1 MLERLRHRWTVVTLV
16 GACIG
21 LGAYGL
27 GVYVWMALRSAS
39 ALGADYSTVM
49 SDREPLYVDA
59 YGVVSGSLLL
69 RGIAHRLVAA
79 QGTNRERLR
88 ALMDWAHENV
98 RPAYAAPARV
108 VTDTLFGIVRRGYG
122 FCDQTNH
129 VFAALAHYAGYDAHL
144 LFLRDAHGFS
154 THTVAE
160 VRVDGRWVV
169 VDAYLGTLFLDR
181 NGRLASVADLGT
193 TAALPPVYSY
203 LGVPVDLNLFR
214 RGTPFE
220 TFPFQGPVGLASRVW
235 TRLIGRSGDDWS
247 SAPSA
252 LASQGAADRPETG
265 PSGTKP
271 PEGSPPGAT
280 PPAATAPG
288 ATPPDAQVAEV
299 KRPPTWDLQ
308 DEVLVMD
315 EARRDHL
322 EGRYDEAI
330 EGYRELLARPLP
342 LDMAE
347 SVRFF
352 LGLALLRAG
361 APDQA
366 IAAFDAA
373 LTAAPRTEWA
383 PSVRY
388 YRAEAKLRTS
398 DLEGALADLRAAD
411 IAPARLELTR
421 LARSRSVA
429 SGVDSR
435 ALR

>member
-1 MLERLRHRWTVVTLV
+1 
-16 GACIG
+16 
-21 LGAYGL
+21 
-27 GVYVWMALRSAS
+27 
-39 ALGADYSTVM
+39 
-49 SDREPLYVDA
+49 
-59 YGVVSGSLLL
+59 
-69 RGIAHRLVAA
+69 
-79 QGTNRERLR
+79 
-88 ALMDWAHENV
+88 
-98 RPAYAAPARV
+98 
-108 VTDTLFGIVRRGYG
+108 
-122 FCDQTNH
+122 
-129 VFAALAHYAGYDAHL
+129 
-144 LFLRDAHGFS
+144 
-154 THTVAE
+154 
-160 VRVDGRWVV
+160 
-169 VDAYLGTLFLDR
+169 
-181 NGRLASVADLGT
+181 
-193 TAALPPVYSY
+193 
-203 LGVPVDLNLFR
+203 
-214 RGTPFE
+214 
-220 TFPFQGPVGLASRVW
+220 
-235 TRLIGRSGDDWS
+235 
-247 SAPSA
+247 
-252 LASQGAADRPETG
+252 
-265 PSGTKP
+265 
-271 PEGSPPGAT
+271 
-280 PPAATAPG
+280 
-288 ATPPDAQVAEV
+288 VAEV